1 MKVRFHASSP
11 EGDLPL
17 GPGDLDVPFQTRPN
31 EPHPFLTLGDYLH
44 GLRAFLLQEEGRP
57 LCRAL
62 SDRFGCRLAPLD
74 LREMS
79 IRTEKHGALY
89 HVAGVDLFT
98 GSGRMRL
105 AASTAISSLARR
117 CLAGEERLLAELEET
132 FRLPYLPKPL
142 LSGRISCGEG
152 RTKAPLFILLAD
164 WFEDFHEW
172 HLNIEDECGP
182 VRVYLW
188 DSTDGYRFATEREAR
203 DLFRE
208 MARIVTL
215 YYDTSAFRQIVLW
228 HHAAGDFIVRTS
240 KTPLEVRLTTVRG
253 YGPLPGLTPEAGT
266 HPLVALCYFLLNL
279 LLRLRLD
286 RREGVG
292 VPLWAGDW
300 AVSAALEGFFKALE
314 EMKCRGRVL
323 PADLPEIRDLLR
335 SFSAGELLR
344 LHDALPALS
353 PEGDPEEI
361 PLIQAHLED
370 HVEAVHREIQGLS
383 G

>member
-17 GPGDLDVPFQTRPN
+17 GPRDLDVPFQTRPN
-31 EPHPFLTLGDYLH
+31 EPHPFLTLGDYLR

-62 SDRFGCRLAPLD
+62 GDRFGCRLTPLD
-74 LREMS
+74 LREIS

-89 HVAGVDLFT
+89 HVASVDLFT
-98 GSGRMRL
+98 GSERVRL
-105 AASTAISSLARR
+105 AASTAVSSRARR
-117 CLAGEERLLAELEET
+117 CLDGEERLMAELEQT
-132 FRLPYLPKPL
+132 FSLPYLPKPL
-142 LSGRISCGEG
+142 LSGHISCGDG
-152 RTKAPLFILLAD
+152 RTKAPLFILLAE

-172 HLNIEDECGP
+172 HLGTGKEGDP
-182 VRVYLW
+182 VRVHLW
-188 DSTDGYRFATEREAR
+188 DSTDGYRFATEGEAR

-208 MARIVTL
+208 IARILTL

-240 KTPLEVRLTTVRG
+240 KTPLEVRLTTARG
-253 YGPLPGLTPEAGT
+253 YRPLPGLTAEAGI

-286 RREGVG
+286 RQEGVG
-292 VPLWAGDW
+292 TPLWAGAW
-300 AVSAALEGFFKALE
+300 AVSSALEGFFKALE
-314 EMKCRGRVL
+314 EMKTRGRVL
-323 PADLPEIRDLLR
+323 PADLPEIHDLLR

-353 PEGDPEEI
+353 AEGDPEES
-361 PLIQAHLED
+361 PLIQAHLEE
-370 HVEAVHREIQGLS
+370 HVEAVHQAIQGLF